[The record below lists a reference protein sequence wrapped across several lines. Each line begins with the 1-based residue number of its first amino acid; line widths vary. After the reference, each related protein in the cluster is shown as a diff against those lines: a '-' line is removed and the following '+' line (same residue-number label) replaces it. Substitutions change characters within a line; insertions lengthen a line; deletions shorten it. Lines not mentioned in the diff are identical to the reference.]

1 VVGTTL
7 LGIIAVVSVLISG
20 WPQDWSS
27 APYFYIGGIVGT
39 VFIAMAAA
47 LVRTAGV
54 LLLSMSN
61 VAGQLLAAVAF
72 EAGVPLTEGLTQGM
86 LAGAAVALLAVA
98 VAALPGRRRN
108 EG

>member
-1 VVGTTL
+1 
-7 LGIIAVVSVLISG
+7 
-20 WPQDWSS
+20 
-27 APYFYIGGIVGT
+27 
-39 VFIAMAAA
+39 
-47 LVRTAGV
+47 
-54 LLLSMSN
+54 
-61 VAGQLLAAVAF
+61 LLAAVAF